1 MSVLRS
7 LLTAGVLASGLL
19 WSLNGITATPAAQA
33 SDDRYEV
40 TQQRNPDAACLDC
53 HKPDTEGMHGKHASV
68 INPNNKLPV
77 TCTNCHGQ
85 PSPQHRE
92 GVKDVMRFSDSFKDK
107 QSTESYPIA
116 EQNGVCMSC
125 HEPKVL
131 REALWAH
138 DVHATKLTC
147 TSCHQLHPAKE
158 PMVAIPEKS
167 RIKLCVDC
175 HSKQHQAKAAGLQV
189 NAGKEA
195 P

>member
-85 PSPQHRE
+85 AARCPRNQS
-92 GVKDVMRFSDSFKDK
+92 GVRQLPFPASTARYDADVK
-107 QSTESYPIA
+107 
-116 EQNGVCMSC
+116 
-125 HEPKVL
+125 
-131 REALWAH
+131 
-138 DVHATKLTC
+138 
-147 TSCHQLHPAKE
+147 
-158 PMVAIPEKS
+158 
-167 RIKLCVDC
+167 
-175 HSKQHQAKAAGLQV
+175 
-189 NAGKEA
+189 
-195 P
+195 

>member
-33 SDDRYEV
+33 SGDRYEV

-92 GVKDVMRFSDSFKDK
+92 GVKDVMRL
-107 QSTESYPIA
+107 P
-116 EQNGVCMSC
+116 EQLQKAFW
-125 HEPKVL
+125 P
-131 REALWAH
+131 H
-138 DVHATKLTC
+138 DVHVTKVAC
-147 TSCHQLHPAKE
+147 ASCHSLHPQQDTMQTLSDKG
-158 PMVAIPEKS
+158 
-167 RIKLCVDC
+167 RIKICVDC
-175 HSKQHQAKAAGLQV
+175 HSDQRTNPNFNPASVPWLK
-189 NAGKEA
+189 
-195 P
+195 

>member
-33 SDDRYEV
+33 SGDRYEV

-92 GVKDVMRFSDSFKDK
+92 GVKDVSRCTRSESRTASVCPVICRNSCKKRSGRTM
-107 QSTESYPIA
+107 ST
-116 EQNGVCMSC
+116 Q
-125 HEPKVL
+125 PKW
-131 REALWAH
+131 RA
-138 DVHATKLTC
+138 
-147 TSCHQLHPAKE
+147 PA
-158 PMVAIPEKS
+158 AIPC
-167 RIKLCVDC
+167 I
-175 HSKQHQAKAAGLQV
+175 HSKIRCRR
-189 NAGKEA
+189 
-195 P
+195 

>member
-77 TCTNCHGQ
+77 TCTNCHG
-85 PSPQHRE
+85 H
-92 GVKDVMRFSDSFKDK
+92 
-107 QSTESYPIA
+107 
-116 EQNGVCMSC
+116 
-125 HEPKVL
+125 L
-131 REALWAH
+131 
-138 DVHATKLTC
+138 
-147 TSCHQLHPAKE
+147 HQLPRS
-158 PMVAIPEKS
+158 AITATPRRGE
-167 RIKLCVDC
+167 RCDAL
-175 HSKQHQAKAAGLQV
+175 
-189 NAGKEA
+189 
-195 P
+195 

>member
-33 SDDRYEV
+33 SGDRYEV

-85 PSPQHRE
+85 PS
-92 GVKDVMRFSDSFKDK
+92 
-107 QSTESYPIA
+107 Y
-116 EQNGVCMSC
+116 N
-125 HEPKVL
+125 
-131 REALWAH
+131 
-138 DVHATKLTC
+138 
-147 TSCHQLHPAKE
+147 
-158 PMVAIPEKS
+158 
-167 RIKLCVDC
+167 
-175 HSKQHQAKAAGLQV
+175 QV
-189 NAGKEA
+189 NHLILTEVLVKGGEITCNILK
-195 P
+195 